1 MNIFNNGFGNFNS
14 ANQKGYGNM
23 GGENNSYTEAN
34 FKKPNNPFRNVTS
47 KKFLLIIP
55 VVFLVLYFIFLPPIN
70 LRSYEFW
77 TFFFVIAVFS
87 GLIIG
92 PVFKITKNYFKT
104 LLIIGIV
111 VILLH
116 LSSSEIFNAKR
127 YAKILEVNEGSF
139 AEEITEIPY
148 QNIPTVD
155 RDTAIRIGNREM
167 GELYELVSQFN
178 LDQSYTQ
185 INLNSTPVRVT
196 PLEYNGLLKWLTN
209 HFQGIPNYML
219 VNMIDGNA
227 KLVPV
232 ENNIKYSHSD
242 LLFRDIRRHVRF
254 SYPTKIIEDISF
266 EVDEEGRP
274 FWVTPTYKPKI
285 SWFGAPDVNGI
296 IITDASTG
304 ENNYYK
310 LDEIPTWIDRAFE
323 ARNLNKQLEWYGKY
337 QSGYFNSVLAQKGVL
352 QPTTGY
358 NYLAIGEDI
367 YMYTGITSVAQDSSN
382 IGFVLIN
389 LRTKE
394 TKLYRLSSADEVSA
408 MESAE
413 GEVQE
418 KNYRSTFPI
427 LLNIDNKPTYF
438 LSLKDNAGL
447 IKMYA
452 FIDAQNYQEVSTG
465 NTVRAAY
472 LRHMGQEITPEVEN
486 LTEKDM
492 KSEKGT
498 ISDIYS
504 VVIDG
509 NTHYYFT
516 IDTSDKI
523 FVTSI
528 KLSDNLPFLNIG
540 DPISFDYVENNEI
553 NELVNIK

>member
-1 MNIFNNGFGNFNS
+1 MNIFNGIFTNFTSGNQN
-14 ANQKGYGNM
+14 NYDNM
-23 GGENNSYTEAN
+23 GQGNNYYKDTN
-34 FKKPNNPFRNVTS
+34 FKRPSNPFKGLTS

-55 VVFLVLYFIFLPPIN
+55 IAFLVLYFIFLPPIN
-70 LRSYEFW
+70 PRSYEFW
-77 TFFFVIAVFS
+77 SFFFIIAIFS

-92 PVFKITKNYFKT
+92 PILKVTKKYFKIIF
-104 LLIIGIV
+104 LMAGAVFI
-111 VILLH
+111 LH
-116 LSSSEIFNAKR
+116 LSSSEILNAKK
-127 YAKILEVNEGSF
+127 YAKILEIQEANFS
-139 AEEITEIPY
+139 EEIKEIPY

-185 INLNSTPVRVT
+185 INLDSTPVRVT
-196 PLEYNGLLKWLTN
+196 PLEYNGLLKWITN

-219 VNMIDGNA
+219 VNMINGDA

-232 ENNIKYSHSD
+232 ENNIRYSHSD
-242 LLFRDIRRHVRF
+242 LFFRDIRRHVRF

-266 EVDEEGRP
+266 EVDEEGKP
-274 FWVTPTYKPKI
+274 FWVTPTYKPKV
-285 SWFGAPDVNGI
+285 SWFGAPDVNGVI
-296 IITDASTG
+296 TTDASSG

-310 LDEIPTWIDRAFE
+310 LDEIPSWIDRAFE
-323 ARNLNKQLEWYGKY
+323 AKNLNKQLEWYGKY

-352 QPTTGY
+352 QPTAGY
-358 NYLAIGEDI
+358 NYLAIDDDI

-394 TKLYRLSSADEVSA
+394 TKHYRLSSADELSA

-418 KNYRSTFPI
+418 KKYKSTFPI
-427 LLNIDNKPTYF
+427 LLNVDNKPTYF

-486 LTEKDM
+486 LTDKDM
-492 KSEKGT
+492 KTAEGN
-498 ISDIYS
+498 IADIYS

-509 NTHYYFT
+509 NTHYYFM
-516 IDTSDKI
+516 IDTSDQV
-523 FVTSI
+523 FVTNI
-528 KLSDNLPFLNIG
+528 KLSDKLPFVNIG
-540 DPISFDYVENNEI
+540 DPISFDYVENNDL